1 MKSKVVA
8 LSAISAG
15 FISILL
21 TIGAYIEIADIF
33 TIVLASC
40 FVVLPLYYDSFRGAF
55 LTYLVGGVIAFIF
68 SGFNLYSIVFPSYF
82 LFGGIYPIFALYFKE
97 KKQKKLLVLIVG
109 FIYSV
114 AFFIG
119 ILWTIF
125 SFYQSYLDNNDE
137 IKETLKTTQQMSLKS
152 VIWNDSIPLA
162 ERVSACDVYLSNG
175 YNSLTKKHCEIILK
189 EV

>member
-40 FVVLPLYYDSFRGAF
+40 FVVLPLYYGSFRGAF

-97 KKQKKLLVLIVG
+97 KKQKKPLVLIVG

-119 ILWTIF
+119 IYYYYVLFMKVPITDLPEFIKNNLVIVVAVLGGIF
-125 SFYQSYLDNNDE
+125 YFVFDRFITLVRRLSDIYL
-137 IKETLKTTQQMSLKS
+137 K
-152 VIWNDSIPLA
+152 
-162 ERVSACDVYLSNG
+162 R
-175 YNSLTKKHCEIILK
+175 ILK
-189 EV
+189 

>member
-1 MKSKVVA
+1 MEKIKKYKE
-8 LSAISAG
+8 LY
-15 FISILL
+15 L
-21 TIGAYIEIADIF
+21 T
-33 TIVLASC
+33 L
-40 FVVLPLYYDSFRGAF
+40 
-55 LTYLVGGVIAFIF
+55 
-68 SGFNLYSIVFPSYF
+68 
-82 LFGGIYPIFALYFKE
+82 
-97 KKQKKLLVLIVG
+97 
-109 FIYSV
+109 